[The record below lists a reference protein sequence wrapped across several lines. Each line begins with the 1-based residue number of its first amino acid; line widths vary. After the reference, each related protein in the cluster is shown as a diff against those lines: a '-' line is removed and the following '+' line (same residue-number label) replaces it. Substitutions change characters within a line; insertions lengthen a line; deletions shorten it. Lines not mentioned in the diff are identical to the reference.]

1 MSSTS
6 STAESSSSSSQQIEQ
21 TLTAASNVYF
31 AYEDINIAFN
41 NSIALLESKFPLYK
55 DLLLFLSNSCLIDEK
70 RPNLT
75 SVALSQSSPI
85 RIRYFLPTW
94 KILMTY
100 IVFYSMIWSQN
111 YPLVERK
118 EGKRMFVT
126 SDICLSQPPISQAS
140 ESQHAEETEVTAD
153 ATQNIGDVP
162 LESFHD
168 ADKSPYDTES
178 EIKIVK
184 RFKPTID
191 DEESLFTSVTKEH
204 SVIGDESDLE
214 SMPMDEIGSVS
225 AFETFKSKEDDT
237 DSQHIELSEER
248 DANKLLEEQPSLS
261 NSFGNLCKEVSNLT
275 TKVQNLKSSLIKQMT
290 DKLEEIVPSLVAE
303 TLKENLP
310 KIISESL
317 KIAILQII
325 AESVKEI
332 IKLINKQFNTFN
344 KLKAACF
351 TKLYTGLK
359 KDLKKKL
366 EVSVRKEVHK
376 GMETVKGKVDYCTTR
391 VDQNTQNV

>member
-1 MSSTS
+1 
-6 STAESSSSSSQQIEQ
+6 
-21 TLTAASNVYF
+21 
-31 AYEDINIAFN
+31 
-41 NSIALLESKFPLYK
+41 
-55 DLLLFLSNSCLIDEK
+55 
-70 RPNLT
+70 
-75 SVALSQSSPI
+75 
-85 RIRYFLPTW
+85 
-94 KILMTY
+94 
-100 IVFYSMIWSQN
+100 MIWSQN

-118 EGKRMFVT
+118 EGKRTFVT

-153 ATQNIGDVP
+153 VTQNIGDVP

-214 SMPMDEIGSVS
+214 SMPMDEIG
-225 AFETFKSKEDDT
+225 
-237 DSQHIELSEER
+237 H
-248 DANKLLEEQPSLS
+248 P
-261 NSFGNLCKEVSNLT
+261 CLT
-275 TKVQNLKSSLIKQMT
+275 PLMT

-332 IKLINKQFNTFN
+332 IKPINKQFNTFN

-351 TKLYTGLK
+351 TKLHTGLK

-391 VDQNTQNV
+391 VDQNTQHVQEMTTLIRDMVHILESASVFTKANAEGEKWDKASLDPSKAKQSTQIPDTTQGEHQSSEDQKVQVSQEPQTTEQVFQSSTDLVIHSL